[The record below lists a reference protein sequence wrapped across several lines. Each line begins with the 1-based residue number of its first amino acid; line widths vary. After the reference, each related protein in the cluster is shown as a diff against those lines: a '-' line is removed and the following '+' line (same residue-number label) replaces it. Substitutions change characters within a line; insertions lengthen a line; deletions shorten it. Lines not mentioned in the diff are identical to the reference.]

1 MILGNAGGLQEVTF
15 FFFLTHPTPPLSS
28 LTADVSGPLCACSH
42 FNQTAHAQLIVWE
55 IQDGGRLT
63 GIDLDQKDLEE
74 MFKKLKQKIAEES
87 EGEQSP
93 LRQQSREGQVQKI
106 CLVIRVNASLVK
118 GQIVLSSRV
127 LQLCSCR

>member
-1 MILGNAGGLQEVTF
+1 MPSWWF
-15 FFFLTHPTPPLSS
+15 
-28 LTADVSGPLCACSH
+28 
-42 FNQTAHAQLIVWE
+42 WK

-118 GQIVLSSRV
+118 GQIVLSNRV

>member
-1 MILGNAGGLQEVTF
+1 
-15 FFFLTHPTPPLSS
+15 
-28 LTADVSGPLCACSH
+28 
-42 FNQTAHAQLIVWE
+42 
-55 IQDGGRLT
+55 
-63 GIDLDQKDLEE
+63 

-106 CLVIRVNASLVK
+106 CPVIRVNASLVK
-118 GQIVLSSRV
+118 GQIVLSNRV